1 MTTIARLTATE
12 LIGGLGEIA
21 ADYDAFILDLWG
33 CLHDGVAIYPAA
45 LDCLHRLKE
54 AGKQAVILSNAPRR
68 AADVEQRIAGMG
80 ITRDLYARLL
90 TSGEE
95 TWRALTTQAIP
106 ELQGRGNK
114 AFAII
119 GAHDRSM
126 LNDAALVAVAP
137 DAADFVLAIGVE
149 TGNETVAQFEPDLRI
164 ARGRGLPLV
173 CANPDLVVHR
183 GGVEE
188 ICAGAIALRYEEMG
202 GKVIWFGKP
211 YPAVY
216 QRILGVLGLKADRL
230 LCVGDSLR
238 TDVAGGKGIGAATL
252 MTVGGIHHAEILVED
267 RIEPARLAELCR
279 VRGIAPDFAIA
290 HLRW

>member
-1 MTTIARLTATE
+1 MAFSTR

-21 ADYDAFILDLWG
+21 ASYDAFILDLWG
-33 CLHDGVAIYPAA
+33 CLHDGVTIYPTA
-45 LDCLHRLKE
+45 LDCLHRLKH

-68 AADVEQRIAGMG
+68 ASDVETRIAGMG
-80 ITRDLYARLL
+80 ITPDLYARLF

-95 TWRALTTQAIP
+95 TWCAITDQAIP
-106 ELQGRGNK
+106 ELKGRGDK
-114 AFAII
+114 AFAIM
-119 GAHDRSM
+119 GEHDRTM
-126 LNDAALVAVAP
+126 LSDCGLVAAAP
-137 DAADFVLAIGVE
+137 DAADLVLAIGVE
-149 TGNETVAQFEPDLRI
+149 TGDETVTQFEPDLRI
-164 ARGRGLPLV
+164 ALKRGLPLI

-216 QRILGVLGLKADRL
+216 RRILADFGLDPARV

-238 TDVAGGKGIGAATL
+238 TDVTGGRGIGAGTL
-252 MTVGGIHHAEILVED
+252 MTVGGIHHAEILVDD
-267 RIEPARLAELCR
+267 RIEITRLAELCR
-279 VRGIAPDFAIA
+279 KRGIAPDFAIA